1 MTTYTDE
8 QLLALTEEQAQG
20 LSPKDRQFRE
30 LLINAQNSP
39 VISVQMPAY
48 KDSIVSKPD
57 NEDIV
62 FISEKH

>member
-30 LLINAQNSP
+30 LLINEQNSP
-39 VISVQMPAY
+39 VISVQTPAY

>member
-30 LLINAQNSP
+30 LLINEQNSP